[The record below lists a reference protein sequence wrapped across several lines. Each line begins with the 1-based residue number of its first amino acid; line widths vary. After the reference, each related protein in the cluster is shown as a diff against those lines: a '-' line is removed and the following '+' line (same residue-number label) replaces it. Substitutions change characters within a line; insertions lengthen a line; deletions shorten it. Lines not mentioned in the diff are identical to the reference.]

1 MPVNRGIAG
10 KVVGY
15 EPVRPSPKFFSS
27 EVETLGSRGAP
38 TISAARIARSAA
50 SSSENSCSAD
60 FCLSETWVRYVGVEL
75 ATQLHETGVET
86 LEEFFDLPAA
96 PDYAQ

>member
-60 FCLSETWVRYVGVEL
+60 FCRSETRVRGLREASVTVERGPETRATDLGL
-75 ATQLHETGVET
+75 ALQ
-86 LEEFFDLPAA
+86 
-96 PDYAQ
+96 